1 MSLLEVIAAVLL
13 LLGSYLVLHTVIA
26 ADTWGT
32 QAPPSA
38 AEGEDEVP
46 YRRAA

>member
-1 MSLLEVIAAVLL
+1 MPEVIAAILL
-13 LLGSYLVLHTVIA
+13 LLGSYLVLRTVIEA
-26 ADTWGT
+26 ETWGT